1 MPRQAI
7 KKVRATASDVANDL
21 KNHEIMCSE
30 RWKTCFNTL
39 ERLEESIEIIN
50 DRLNTGML
58 SLVGFLAATLVSV
71 ILAALSLWLSL
82 T

>member
-7 KKVRATASDVANDL
+7 KKVRATASDVASDL
-21 KNHEIMCSE
+21 KNHEVMCSE

-39 ERLEESIEIIN
+39 ERLE
-50 DRLNTGML
+50 
-58 SLVGFLAATLVSV
+58 AVSYTH
-71 ILAALSLWLSL
+71 LRAHE